1 MSLKLIHTD
10 LTRFPCDAAVLSAD
24 ENLEYGGSVFGAYRS
39 AGGPSLREALQRT
52 GGCETGKA
60 VSIPWN
66 GPSSRLCCHRLIITA
81 APFWKDG
88 EQGETELL
96 KSCYQSSL
104 DEAVRHGCKTVGIS
118 LIDSGVYGFPK
129 ETARETAVQA
139 ILDYPGIQDLNV
151 YLVTF
156 DWRGYGDHANRILDL
171 ERYINR
177 MMQTSSLPVTGSDF
191 GDQPLEER
199 LKQMDESFSQ
209 MLLRRIDEAGIKDSK
224 CYKDANVSKQ
234 LFSKIRSAQNYRP
247 KKETVLAFAIALK
260 LNLDD
265 TNALLKT
272 AGYLLTHSNQ
282 ADIII
287 EYFISQHIYDVFAI
301 NEALFMY
308 DQPTLGSE

>member
-39 AGGPSLREALQRT
+39 AGGPSLREALQRA

-66 GPSSRLCCHRLIITA
+66 GSSSRLCCQRLIITA

-88 EQGETELL
+88 EQGEIELL
-96 KSCYQSSL
+96 KSCYRSSL

-177 MMQTSSLPVTGSDF
+177 VMQTDSSPVTGSNF

-260 LNLDD
+260 LNLDE